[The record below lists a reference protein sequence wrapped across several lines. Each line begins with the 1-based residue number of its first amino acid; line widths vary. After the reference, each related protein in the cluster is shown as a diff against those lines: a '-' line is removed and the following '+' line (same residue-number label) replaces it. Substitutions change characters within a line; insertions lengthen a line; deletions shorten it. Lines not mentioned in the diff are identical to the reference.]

1 MDNLHFKSEDIFYLF
16 DTEDCL
22 NIDISQKVII
32 NKASVGRNLTIDKEK
47 LNAQCFKLS
56 KKEDAKCL
64 IIKINNNLEGKVTIR
79 NNQKYNCAN
88 IKGRKFN

>member
-32 NKASVGRNLTIDKEK
+32 NKTSVGRNLTIDKEK
-47 LNAQCFKLS
+47 LNA
-56 KKEDAKCL
+56 
-64 IIKINNNLEGKVTIR
+64 
-79 NNQKYNCAN
+79 
-88 IKGRKFN
+88 